1 MFLVHALSGLLSI
14 QTTLDR
20 ETTPSFTLT
29 IQVRDQGTPQRS
41 AIKLIS
47 IHVLDI
53 NDHAPLF
60 SQSSYTVDI
69 QENLPPQSNVLQV
82 QATDLDIGEDLVHGP
97 VMCVFD
103 GTVDVF
109 SYHQLSNLY
118 TICSTCNL

>member
-1 MFLVHALSGLLSI
+1 MHALSGLLSI

-109 SYHQLSNLY
+109 SYHQLSNLC

>member
-1 MFLVHALSGLLSI
+1 MHALSGLLSI

-82 QATDLDIGEDLVHGP
+82 QATDLDIGEDLVHVRGT
-97 VMCVFD
+97 VMCIFD

-109 SYHQLSNLY
+109 SYYQLSNLY
-118 TICSTCNL
+118 TISSTCNL